1 MKKIYSFLALTL
13 MLVSQLM
20 MGSAQNSINTLVI
33 PKTSSFPSTGLSYL
47 DDPTKYF
54 RVTLNNFSGT
64 SQDIY
69 LGITVSCEFSSSSSS
84 FSFNTK
90 PTVVPPY
97 PLTIGNGQSVDLTN
111 ADYHALLSNVQYEMN
126 GIDWQEALTL
136 PEGNYRICVTPYKW
150 VPGGVNPTPIQ
161 AGEPGCCFFSICY
174 SGSAPEFITPVVGQ
188 SAANLNNPAPQS
200 NPSEYF
206 DYGSDNRMSNQY
218 AQIPLQQK
226 LTFRWTGVISNCLR
240 PNQFRYVLK
249 LVEVNVANGQT
260 LQEAIN
266 INQTVATIDA
276 GSALFYTIDTIRD
289 RQFRLIPGHVYAAEV
304 TAVLKDEYST
314 SLVALGNEGKSQI
327 IAFVWGEGNTIS
339 GSADNNS
346 DNSNLSSS
354 TKNNKDDVLKT
365 IRNHY
370 IATPFQDKKAL
381 KILTDKFGDEGS
393 HAPKPNTYVTH
404 DVDGETIYTIPK
416 KGTLFTASWMP
427 MRSDSIE
434 SLTYT
439 AYLYKYIGGNIQN
452 SLAFAPIHS
461 INILENNPDAF
472 AADNYN
478 LVSIEYPGWEE
489 TMEEG
494 EKYLFLVDATAR
506 FRYASITTYTKTEYI
521 DAIPT
526 YVDVNDTNI
535 LYDYATFSSYALL
548 QWGIDSGA
556 LKPVTVAE
564 FTYPSKL
571 TSHDSTWTE
580 IQEVLKDDDFEFL
593 WNPASG
599 VSAMDTA
606 KYDFVLCKLKN
617 RSTIAKA
624 IKDTMYHK
632 DNLTETHI
640 MNDAIRDSLK
650 VGETYVAFLKTKVV
664 GHDYDYLIPNKGL
677 SKYIV
682 FKMIS
687 NDSVLARLTPTIQC
701 NPDHLKDIDKTPI
714 VFKTDSLIRNKVRLK
729 MGEMPL
735 VIQKVKEAKD
745 NGKKLTGEGY
755 VVWKPF
761 GVECFIKVQFD
772 SIQVN
777 KNGDIL
783 DGTAKSIGTDN
794 TNYVNM
800 DFGYGWTDWTD
811 DKINWLASKYGNEE
825 HVKGYYDEINRYS
838 NVAHGLMGVFD
849 GESASV
855 GVVTLP
861 LALDDGVVSGSKN
874 VKVTIGEMFFAPTT
888 ALMNMTAIFFAN
900 SDKMYVPFVATNI
913 CMEPQSLLGNI
924 DEGIDLYLA
933 KNYDV
938 GLSDGYIMR
947 FKAAD
952 TLGKPKNGCY
962 LSFDTS
968 GFKMLAADIEIEFN
982 KDDLYKADLKNNGTV
997 LKGQPVK
1004 ARFYTKIYD
1013 WDDWTAEIT
1022 MDAFALPGC
1031 EDYTFIPTGK
1041 GIVLDHSA
1049 TKTPEIVR
1057 LPAEYVKD
1065 TGGKGGKGDKD
1076 GQGGKDGQSSQGG
1089 SGGSGSGSSAG
1100 APQQGSGGSGQGS
1113 SGSGQAG
1120 QGGKDGK
1127 DGKGGKGGKKGTPPP
1142 PSWQGFYLEQFTV
1155 LFPDNVS
1162 NTFSDING
1170 DKGKK
1175 KDSMLI
1181 YSYGINN
1188 SLKDSS
1194 YYYYPGSRI
1203 KAGAQNFII
1212 DSAGIST
1219 TLYVSDL
1226 LTLETDKGGGW
1237 ALSVDTVAINIT
1249 KGELKE
1255 GRIVG
1260 QVGMPLF
1267 AGRLAYKLAL
1277 GKKVLEFN
1285 LHPKDTNFKL
1295 DLWLANIALDPASS
1309 YFKIRSVDTIKNTL
1323 IDMAMNGTI
1332 NIDFGKIGLPVEF
1345 AAIKFE
1351 KMSLRNYT
1359 RDTTTT
1365 AFKFDS
1371 LEFDIGKWSKAS
1383 PQKRLFSYHDQV
1395 NEVTEVAQVQDG
1407 KKPMFE
1413 GSVGGFSFSVET
1425 LSPIFESAGGN
1436 KKKVGLTVAGG
1447 IKIGVGACSD
1457 GSIGAGAGFKF
1468 WGVVDTKTWDFNTK
1482 DIDGELDSIWVETD
1496 LDLFKLKGKI
1506 GFFRNDATYGEGLRG
1521 NLMVTIMDKVTF
1533 GAGAGF
1539 GTVKKPGSEDETFDW
1554 WYVEGV
1560 AKCNPGIPLGAVNLT
1575 GLGGGFAYNMAP
1587 KNTGLNTD
1595 PRELRK
1601 AGEKGLEGNMVSSGM
1616 EFIPQYDAWAAK
1628 AGVAIALADPKTM
1641 NADGFISLRVANGH
1655 FSGFMLQVNASV
1667 ITNYN
1672 KDDDTNSN
1680 TTLNVSAMINIV
1692 NTPDVFLFDFS
1703 AEAKSEINLTSLLKD
1718 AMASAVPLEITF
1730 PDQGSLS
1737 EDNMDAIRAVYP
1749 EIAKA
1754 EEEANKNPKQSDKD
1768 KDKDKGDEEGGK
1780 VSTPSGGLTIKIPLG
1795 LHVKHLKNGRVSEH
1809 TNSEDEWCFY
1819 IGRPP
1824 YDERVTFSMNAD
1836 MVVCSAKAEFT
1847 FYFAIGN
1854 YFEGGFELPD
1864 IPKEVKDFLGADKV
1878 DKAKSKR
1885 ISKMPDAGGFAMG
1898 ASFNAKV
1905 EFDMFLWVNIN
1916 AWLGFDVALMNTNGA
1931 SCEGYPEIGKNNFYA
1946 IGQIYAM
1953 LEGKVGLSLNLGF
1966 WKGHLSLL
1974 EAGVGALLQGG
1985 GPQPTWCYGLLR
1997 FKADCLGG
2005 LIKINTSVDFELGD
2019 VCVPGAGDPLAN
2031 VKLFES
2037 ISPSFEDP
2045 KTAVQ
2050 EDNITSPFS
2059 NTIITSNMPWDEE
2072 LILATPDPKD
2082 PEKLSDARKFKF
2094 VLWEPS
2100 MSMAVDY
2107 SRSQNPKNWSGKPK
2121 DAMKFKR
2128 SNNNSNVYY
2137 FETSEGGLYES
2148 TTHKIHLVA
2157 RALEERKYCANCVV
2171 IDTTVSGE
2179 RIRTDQPYNLSTKT
2193 VKTNFNKNDLDWY
2206 NPTFYISKNRT
2217 EVKPFMPDTTIYITT
2232 SAAPDNLTDQ
2242 VLFTWPY
2249 NGDPYVPKGEI
2260 KNNTCHIYMKK
2271 DREKLFNPSELA
2283 KDGKMLKVFVVRQ
2296 GEDIAEPIDS
2306 NNIHYY
2312 GPNWRVTRS
2321 HLEIKLPESFNQD
2334 PASTLYK
2341 IVIYT
2346 MDKDQYNTKVNE
2358 QILLQQQSTVI
2369 QTHEVQGRDLWQI
2382 MEGNVTQTNTTTT
2395 TTTSS
2400 SQNYGTGLW
2409 NITPVNSEG
2418 SSDNAIPIRGRVS
2431 AGTIAAQ
2438 SSNSSGSGSNSTAT
2452 TGGRRPAQ
2460 AVAQNNSG
2468 SGSSGSNT
2476 STAILAGSSSSSS
2489 SSSGRIASGQN
2500 TSRQLATL
2508 RRGRSQS
2515 GGHIQMEAASGT
2527 SNRPVNVQITGAAS
2541 LRGIQAGHNGPV
2553 TTVMSVTTQPQ
2564 SLPSQ
2569 PVGENHATIIKRG
2582 GPAGG
2587 NMNIAHLNVNP
2598 ASMNTSHVSITG
2610 LDNLSIN
2617 VPNLNMT
2624 NPTMTMIPG
2633 NIDIVNPGIGGGTG
2647 DLLGGVHTVVP
2658 GSIHGNGTNINPGTG
2673 TIGGNSGGIGSGIGT
2688 AIPGNGTNINP
2699 GTGTLGGYGSTGGG
2713 LNINRPGGVSISRPG
2728 IGGLGDRTFIDNGSI
2743 ESHLIEVSISRDIRG
2758 GIQNDRHFSFDPDYG
2773 RHGSGSGGTSNFV
2786 DVRQIRIDEARD
2798 EMLEKGQDTMMD
2810 YTRTKI
2816 NEYAIATQIGNVV
2829 YILYFGTSEATI
2841 NTYEDLFTIIKN
2853 NVTEASWKNKSWTHT
2868 KVGTSVKT
2876 TLPAVNDNNAARIF
2890 YKYAYLFNSYKPN
2903 DRTMYRDGITLPPIA
2918 TFVVNTDNTIESNNL
2933 FKLHKAYRNRL
2944 DDFYHVSSSFKLYGY
2959 DSAFDSG
2966 ELNRKINYIP
2976 GPIDPEN
2983 KPSSNV
2989 NDLKGPR
2996 GIPHQ
3001 DGTSWK
3007 GWEKI
3012 NSEINVSHQNY
3023 QWSRSGN
3030 NVLPEL
3036 NYRTH
3041 PIKWS
3046 LNSGMYSGTG
3056 NMYTNVQEGTS
3067 SFNSWWNTPNI
3078 LDITVTAKTNCR
3090 IDSSYF
3096 TNTSKRLPTYGD
3108 NPEVSIVDK
3117 ITSPIFEDLK
3127 IFNSFF
3133 QQIYNYAVALDCR
3146 GYRGD
3151 GKKKET
3157 LLHDIANPNNVL
3169 MFDDFPF
3176 QIPSFIRSTF
3186 YFYTWDFTY
3195 DPNYY
3200 YNTYLSVGRDYSHYK
3215 DNTWYDMEYMNEVSG
3230 GYRYTEDYKF
3240 LNVHRYWYDYWMF
3253 CEKFYTGHAKQ
3264 GLVRFE
3270 DGDAGKTKENKVKA
3284 HPFFA
3289 GLVPITTS
3297 TNAEQ
3302 PVYLDI
3308 YYISPE
3314 GGFETF
3320 CDYIVSD
3327 INEIETEGRTF
3338 KYTKIYPL
3346 NWKFNLF
3353 KITNDQRN
3361 NLIKYNKLVFSK

>member
-1 MKKIYSFLALTL
+1 MRKIYSILALTL
-13 MLVSQLM
+13 MLVSQLFL
-20 MGSAQNSINTLVI
+20 GTAQNSINTLVI
-33 PKTSSFPSTGLSYL
+33 PKTSIFPSTGLSYM
-47 DDPTKYF
+47 DDPSKYF
-54 RVTLNNFSGT
+54 RVTLNNFSGS

-69 LGITVSCEFSSSSSS
+69 LGITVTCEFSSSENS
-84 FSFNTK
+84 FSLNTK

-150 VPGGVNPTPIQ
+150 VPGGSTPTPIQ
-161 AGEPGCCFFSICY
+161 VGEPGCCFFSICY

-188 SAANLNNPAPQS
+188 SAANLNNPTPQS
-200 NPSEYF
+200 NPSEFF

-226 LTFRWTGVISNCLR
+226 LTFRWTGVISNCLKS
-240 PNQFRYVLK
+240 NQFRYVFK

-260 LQEAIN
+260 LTEAITSN
-266 INQTVATIDA
+266 PTLTTQDL
-276 GSALFYTIDTIRD
+276 GSSLFYTYDTIRD
-289 RQFRLIPGHVYAAEV
+289 RQFRLIPGHTYAAQV
-304 TAVLKDEYST
+304 TAVLKNEYGYSI
-314 SLVALGNEGKSQI
+314 VNLGNEGNSQI
-327 IAFVWGEGNTIS
+327 IAFVWGEGITPD
-339 GSADNNS
+339 GSTA
-346 DNSNLSSS
+346 LSSTQPSQTS
-354 TKNNKDDVLKT
+354 TTKDNREDVLKSF
-365 IRNHY
+365 RNHY

-381 KILTDKFGDEGS
+381 KRLTDQFGDESS
-393 HAPKPNTYVTH
+393 HAPSPTSYVTH
-404 DVDGETIYTIPK
+404 EVDGETIYTIPK
-416 KGTLFTASWMP
+416 KGTLFTANWMP
-427 MRSDSIE
+427 LRSDSIE

-439 AYLYKYIGGNIQN
+439 AYLYKYIGGDIQN
-452 SLAFAPIHS
+452 SMSFAPIESMS
-461 INILENNPDAF
+461 IMENNPDAF
-472 AADNYN
+472 VANNYN

-489 TMEEG
+489 KLEEG
-494 EKYLFLVDATAR
+494 EKYLFLVDATAQY
-506 FRYASITTYTKTEYI
+506 RYGLSTTYTLTDYINNIPEYH
-521 DAIPT
+521 
-526 YVDVNDTNI
+526 DTTI
-535 LYDYATFSSYALL
+535 TVTRYDYATFTSYALF

-556 LKPVTVAE
+556 LRPLTVAE
-564 FTYPSKL
+564 FTYPSNIVA
-571 TSHDSTWTE
+571 HDSAWTD
-580 IQEVLKDDDFEFL
+580 IQEVLKDDDFKFM
-593 WNPASG
+593 WNGAGGLST
-599 VSAMDTA
+599 ADTA
-606 KYDFVLCKLKN
+606 KYDLVVCKLK
-617 RSTIAKA
+617 RGSTIAKA
-624 IKDTMYHK
+624 IKDTMFIKK
-632 DNLTETHI
+632 DIFETSFI
-640 MNDAIRDSLK
+640 NDTLRDSLK
-650 VGETYVAFLKTKVV
+650 VGESYVAYLKTKLLK
-664 GHDYDYLIPNKGL
+664 HDYDYNIPNKGL
-677 SKYIV
+677 SKYLV
-682 FKMIS
+682 FTMTS
-687 NDSVLARLTPTIQC
+687 NDSVLARLDNTIQC
-701 NPDHLKDIDKTPI
+701 NPDFLKGKDKSPVVMKPNDLIKDKT
-714 VFKTDSLIRNKVRLK
+714 RLK

-735 VIQKVKEAKD
+735 VIQKVTENKD
-745 NGKKLTGEGY
+745 GGKKISGEGY

-761 GVECFIKVQFD
+761 GVEAFVKVQFD
-772 SIQVN
+772 TIQVN
-777 KNGDIL
+777 KDNEIIN
-783 DGTAKSIGTDN
+783 GTAKSIATDN
-794 TNYVNM
+794 TNYVKM

-811 DKINWLASKYGNEE
+811 DKIDWLAAKYGNNKD
-825 HVKGYYDEINRYS
+825 VKKYYDEVNKYS
-838 NVAHGLMGVFD
+838 NIAQGLRGIFD
-849 GESASV
+849 GESASI
-855 GVVTLP
+855 GVVKLP
-861 LALDDGVVSGSKN
+861 IALDDGVVSGSKN
-874 VKVTIGEMFFAPTT
+874 VKVTIGEMYFSPTT

-900 SDKMYVPFVATNI
+900 SDQMYIPFVATNI
-913 CMEPQSLLGNI
+913 CMEPQSLLGHI
-924 DEGIDLYLA
+924 DEGLDLYLA

-938 GLSDGYIMR
+938 PLNEGYTMR

-952 TLGKPKNGCY
+952 TLGKPVNGSY
-962 LSFDTS
+962 IRIDTG
-968 GFKMLAADIEIEFN
+968 GFKMLAADIEIEFD
-982 KDDLYKADLKNNGTV
+982 KEDLYKADLKNNGTV

-1004 ARFYTKIYD
+1004 ARFYTNIYD
-1013 WDDWTAEIT
+1013 WDDWTANIT

-1041 GIVLDHSA
+1041 GIVLDHS
-1049 TKTPEIVR
+1049 KTTTPKIVR

-1065 TGGKGGKGDKD
+1065 
-1076 GQGGKDGQSSQGG
+1076 SGG
-1089 SGGSGSGSSAG
+1089 SGKPGGGKPSSSGSGSQSGNNSEVGSGSGSGSQAG
-1100 APQQGSGGSGQGS
+1100 QTAQSGQG
-1113 SGSGQAG
+1113 G
-1120 QGGKDGK
+1120 QGGGK
-1127 DGKGGKGGKKGTPPP
+1127 PGGKKGTPPS
-1142 PSWQGFYLEQFTV
+1142 PSWQGFYIEDFSV
-1155 LFPDNVS
+1155 LFPDEIS
-1162 NTFSDING
+1162 NTFKDING
-1170 DKGKK
+1170 DKGQK

-1188 SLKDSS
+1188 SIKDSS
-1194 YYYYPGSRI
+1194 YYYFPGSRI
-1203 KAGAQNFII
+1203 RAGAQNFII

-1219 TLYVSDL
+1219 TLYVANI

-1237 ALSVDTVAINIT
+1237 ALSLDTVAINVT
-1249 KGELKE
+1249 KSEFKE

-1267 AGRLAYKLAL
+1267 SGKLGYKLAL
-1277 GKKVLEFN
+1277 GKTELEFN
-1285 LHPKDTNFKL
+1285 IHPKDTNFKL
-1295 DLWLANIALDPASS
+1295 NLWLANIALDPASS

-1595 PRELRK
+1595 PRTLRK

-1680 TTLNVSAMINIV
+1680 TTLNVSAMINIE

-1768 KDKDKGDEEGGK
+1768 KDKDKDKGDEEGSK

-2050 EDNITSPFS
+2050 EDNIISPFS

-2100 MSMAVDY
+2100 MSMAVDD

-2489 SSSGRIASGQN
+2489 SSTGTTSSG
-2500 TSRQLATL
+2500 L
-2508 RRGRSQS
+2508 RNPKRGVNLKRGAVQT
-2515 GGHIQMEAASGT
+2515 GGHIQMEATSAT
-2527 SNRPVNVQITGAAS
+2527 SNRPVNVQITGTAS
-2541 LRGIQAGHNGPV
+2541 LRGVQAGHNGPV

-2564 SLPSQ
+2564 SMPSQ

-2673 TIGGNSGGIGSGIGT
+2673 TIGGNSGSIGSGIGT

-2829 YILYFGTSEATI
+2829 YTLYFGTSEATI

-2976 GPIDPEN
+2976 GPVDPEN

-3078 LDITVTAKTNCR
+3078 LDVTVTAKTNCR